1 MASTAGWD
9 RAVASHEQ
17 PEVTRAA
24 CLGDAASL
32 TNAGSLAHVHSWG
45 QSHSMACR
53 SMPESVTHVPGL
65 CVTYVAVPDPIS
77 ACLRSAWA
85 VAGCRQRLVETGP
98 AVHRSRQILPQ
109 WVRHEKCR
117 SGRDCRL

>member
-32 TNAGSLAHVHSWG
+32 TNAGSLATFIHGVSLIPWHAA
-45 QSHSMACR
+45 ACR
-53 SMPESVTHVPGL
+53 SL
-65 CVTYVAVPDPIS
+65 
-77 ACLRSAWA
+77 
-85 VAGCRQRLVETGP
+85 
-98 AVHRSRQILPQ
+98 LPMSP
-109 WVRHEKCR
+109 V
-117 SGRDCRL
+117 